1 MIQLALKVVKI
12 MEFDFKQIAEGAYAF
27 FNVGMEYWDPE
38 KHILGVASIPYYVD
52 TAFACEL
59 YMKAIIVFHNPDIT
73 KKEFQKIKHRL
84 DKLFELLPMETQ
96 EKIRDKLPDQKIRE
110 MQEYYI
116 SQYKKLLSTD
126 VSNIAKKKI
135 ENSALS
141 FGEMLKQQ
149 ATLFEDWRYYYEA
162 TDADPISCDEWFL
175 YHFCSELHN
184 NVAEIMNL
192 G

>member
-1 MIQLALKVVKI
+1 MG
-12 MEFDFKQIAEGAYAF
+12 FDYKQIAEGARAF
-27 FNVGMEYWDPE
+27 FNVGMKYLESE
-38 KHILGVASIPYYVD
+38 KHIPGVASIPYYVD

-59 YMKAIIVFHNPDIT
+59 YMKAIIVFDNPNVT
-73 KKEFQKIKHRL
+73 KQDFKNIRHRL
-84 DKLFELLPMETQ
+84 DKLFGLLPTETQ
-96 EKIRDKLPDQKIRE
+96 KGIRDKLPDQKIRE
-110 MQEYYI
+110 MQENYI
-116 SQYKKLLSTD
+116 SQYKKLLSAD
-126 VSNIAKKKI
+126 ASDIVKSIVKKKI
-135 ENSALS
+135 ENPALS

-175 YHFCSELHN
+175 YQFCSELHN